1 MALLRVGNLFG
12 SGLLMIVRENCSL
25 RVTGSVFVAL
35 ASMVHAQ
42 NASHAQDDPYAPTY
56 RSYTQPSRAN
66 GVVGAVPGL
75 TGRFD
80 NLAVAAEDNGIK
92 QLAAAQE
99 SPTGRIIPIHQ
110 SPDIAD
116 IPNPTP
122 VESTPGQHT
131 TGLPEGMLLDAPLQ
145 YSPEAASPLFK
156 RLTSRVTA
164 TWLPGSGDD
173 LGIFDIDLRGSF
185 AASRLSGLTITPGFQ
200 THFLDGPLRTDMPG
214 QLHNVRTEFSYKR
227 QLSQRLGSEIAVSPG
242 WYSDFESSNS
252 DALRIISRVLGFY
265 ALSQQT
271 QFAFGVLY
279 LDREDISLL
288 PAAGLIHVPNESTRI
303 ELIFPKPRLAKL
315 VRRGPCSQ
323 QWVYLGGEFGG
334 GSWAV
339 ARTSGLKDVATYS
352 DLRLIVGV
360 ETKNDG
366 GATWLVEAAYVFAR
380 ELEYRSGLGDFD
392 PSDTAMVRAGVT
404 F

>member
-1 MALLRVGNLFG
+1 MMVRDMCGLRVMALV
-12 SGLLMIVRENCSL
+12 C
-25 RVTGSVFVAL
+25 VAL
-35 ASMVHAQ
+35 TSAVHAQ
-42 NASHAQDDPYAPTY
+42 DAPYAPTY
-56 RSYTQPSRAN
+56 RSYRSPARVS
-66 GVVGAVPGL
+66 GVAGPAAGE
-75 TGRFD
+75 TGRID
-80 NLAVAAEDNGIK
+80 NQTFIAEENRIR
-92 QLAAAQE
+92 QLAATQDGSA
-99 SPTGRIIPIHQ
+99 GNIIPIHQ

-122 VESTPGQHT
+122 VETPSGQYSTAP
-131 TGLPEGMLLDAPLQ
+131 PAGMLLDAPIQ
-145 YSPEAASPLFK
+145 QMPEASSPFFK

-164 TWLPGSGDD
+164 TWLAGSGDD
-173 LGIFDIDLRGSF
+173 IGIFDVDLRGSF
-185 AASRLSGLTITPGFQ
+185 ASTRLRGLTITPGFQ
-200 THFLDGPLRTDMPG
+200 THFLDGPLRTDLPG
-214 QLHNVRTEFSYKR
+214 QLYNVRTEFSYKR
-227 QLSQRLGSEIAVSPG
+227 QLTQRLGGEIAVSPG

-265 ALSQQT
+265 ALSKQT
-271 QFAFGVLY
+271 QFAFGILY
-279 LDREDISLL
+279 LDREDVGLL
-288 PAAGLIHVPNESTRI
+288 PAVGLIHAPNESTRI

-339 ARTSGLKDVATYS
+339 ARTSGLEDIATYS

-380 ELEYRSGLGDFD
+380 ELEYASGLGDFN
-392 PSDTAMVRAGVT
+392 PSDTAMVRTGIT